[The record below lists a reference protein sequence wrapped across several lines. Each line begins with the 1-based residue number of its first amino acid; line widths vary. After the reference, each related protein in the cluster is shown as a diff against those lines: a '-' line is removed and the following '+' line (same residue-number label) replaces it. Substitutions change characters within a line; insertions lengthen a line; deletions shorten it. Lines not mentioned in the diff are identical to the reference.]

1 MQLLIEAIIV
11 GIAVV
16 LFGTVVSWLLKGTFA
31 VDLPPVC
38 KDWNKNYVMEI
49 ALFLTGVVT
58 HLFFEFTDVN
68 RWYCKHGNAC
78 RKR

>member
-1 MQLLIEAIIV
+1 MQLLIEAIVV
-11 GIAVV
+11 GIAVII
-16 LFGTVVSWLLKGTFA
+16 FGTLVSWILKCMFK

-49 ALFLTGVVT
+49 ALFLTGVIT
-58 HLFFEFTDVN
+58 HFFFELVGAN
-68 RWYCKHGNAC
+68 KWYCKNGNAC